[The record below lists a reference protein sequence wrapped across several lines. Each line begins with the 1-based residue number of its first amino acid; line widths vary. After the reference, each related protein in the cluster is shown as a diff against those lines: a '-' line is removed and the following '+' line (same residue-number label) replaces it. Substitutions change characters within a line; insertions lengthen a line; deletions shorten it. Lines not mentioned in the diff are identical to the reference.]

1 MRIERMKT
9 LALPLVENDKQPIL
23 TAWTDQ
29 AVVGVELE
37 TSANMSPITMLVQPF
52 KGKVELSGPFTMK
65 RNNFSYAVEPLSANG
80 YYEKIEEE
88 LNKWYLSEGL
98 YEVTMAMPDQFMDA
112 VESLNELTISNKDVS
127 RMQLSIWN
135 NETNEYEPLVD
146 TKQVFTDKVSTYFN
160 QDGELRIEIKYG
172 PDPSGEQTKL
182 PDIELKGG
190 KIMIEIR
197 DLTKRYGSFTALDH
211 LNLSLEEGVVF
222 GFVGANGAGKST
234 TFSILATLLSP
245 TSGDAL
251 INGKSVVKEP
261 KEVRKQIGYMPDFF
275 GVYDQLKVDEY
286 LDFYGASYGIQL
298 VQRQVLIPQLLEL
311 VNLTNKRYEYVDLL
325 SRGMKQ
331 RLCLAR
337 ALIHDPKVLIL
348 DEPASGLDP
357 RARVEMRDILR
368 NLKSMGKTILISS
381 HILPELAEMCDEI
394 GVIDNGKLIAH
405 GNVAA
410 IQAQLQGEKRIVL
423 KMTDRLDEVRAF
435 LEEDP
440 HISSI
445 DVIDNRLEIAFN
457 YRGTDAEQV
466 ALLKKAMLADLPI
479 YALSEEEKDLEDV
492 FMAITKGA
500 DNQ

>member
-1 MRIERMKT
+1 
-9 LALPLVENDKQPIL
+9 
-23 TAWTDQ
+23 
-29 AVVGVELE
+29 
-37 TSANMSPITMLVQPF
+37 
-52 KGKVELSGPFTMK
+52 
-65 RNNFSYAVEPLSANG
+65 
-80 YYEKIEEE
+80 
-88 LNKWYLSEGL
+88 
-98 YEVTMAMPDQFMDA
+98 
-112 VESLNELTISNKDVS
+112 
-127 RMQLSIWN
+127 
-135 NETNEYEPLVD
+135 
-146 TKQVFTDKVSTYFN
+146 
-160 QDGELRIEIKYG
+160 
-172 PDPSGEQTKL
+172 
-182 PDIELKGG
+182 
-190 KIMIEIR
+190 MIEIR

-245 TSGDAL
+245 TSGDAI
-251 INGKSVVKEP
+251 INGKSVIKEP

-286 LDFYGASYGIQL
+286 LDFYGASYGIGAAE
-298 VQRQVLIPQLLEL
+298 RKVLIPQLLEL
-311 VNLTNKRYEYVDLL
+311 VNLTNKRNEYVDLL

-405 GNVAA
+405 GNVAS
-410 IQAQLQGEKRIVL
+410 IQAQLQGEKRIVV
-423 KMTDRLDEVRAF
+423 KVTDRLNEVRAF

-440 HISSI
+440 LISSI
-445 DVIDNRLEIAFN
+445 DVMDNRLEIAFN
-457 YRGTDAEQV
+457 YRGTDDDQV
-466 ALLKKAMLADLPI
+466 ALLKKAILANLPI

>member
-1 MRIERMKT
+1 
-9 LALPLVENDKQPIL
+9 
-23 TAWTDQ
+23 
-29 AVVGVELE
+29 
-37 TSANMSPITMLVQPF
+37 
-52 KGKVELSGPFTMK
+52 
-65 RNNFSYAVEPLSANG
+65 
-80 YYEKIEEE
+80 
-88 LNKWYLSEGL
+88 
-98 YEVTMAMPDQFMDA
+98 
-112 VESLNELTISNKDVS
+112 
-127 RMQLSIWN
+127 
-135 NETNEYEPLVD
+135 
-146 TKQVFTDKVSTYFN
+146 
-160 QDGELRIEIKYG
+160 
-172 PDPSGEQTKL
+172 
-182 PDIELKGG
+182 
-190 KIMIEIR
+190 MIEIR
-197 DLTKRYGSFTALDH
+197 DLTKKYGSFTALDH

-251 INGKSVVKEP
+251 INGKSVIKEP

-286 LDFYGASYGIQL
+286 LDFYGASYGIVAQE
-298 VQRQVLIPQLLEL
+298 RKVLIPQLLEL
-311 VNLTNKRYEYVDLL
+311 VNLTNKRFEYVDLL

-405 GNVAA
+405 GNVAS
-410 IQAQLQGEKRIVL
+410 IQAQLQGEKRIVI
-423 KMTDRLDEVRAF
+423 KVSDRLQEVRTF

-440 HISSI
+440 LISSI
-445 DVIDNRLEIAFN
+445 DVMDNRLEIAFN
-457 YRGTDAEQV
+457 YRGSNQEQIV
-466 ALLKKAMLADLPI
+466 LLKKAMLADLPI

-500 DNQ
+500 DSQ

>member
-1 MRIERMKT
+1 
-9 LALPLVENDKQPIL
+9 
-23 TAWTDQ
+23 
-29 AVVGVELE
+29 
-37 TSANMSPITMLVQPF
+37 
-52 KGKVELSGPFTMK
+52 
-65 RNNFSYAVEPLSANG
+65 
-80 YYEKIEEE
+80 
-88 LNKWYLSEGL
+88 
-98 YEVTMAMPDQFMDA
+98 
-112 VESLNELTISNKDVS
+112 
-127 RMQLSIWN
+127 
-135 NETNEYEPLVD
+135 
-146 TKQVFTDKVSTYFN
+146 
-160 QDGELRIEIKYG
+160 
-172 PDPSGEQTKL
+172 
-182 PDIELKGG
+182 
-190 KIMIEIR
+190 MIEIR

-298 VQRQVLIPQLLEL
+298 AERQVLIPQLLEL
-311 VNLTNKRYEYVDLL
+311 VNLTSKRYEYVDLL

-405 GNVAA
+405 GTVAA
-410 IQAQLQGEKRIVL
+410 NQAQLQGEKRIVL
-423 KMTDRLDEVRAF
+423 KVTYQLDEVRAF

-445 DVIDNRLEIAFN
+445 DVIENRLEIACN
-457 YRGTDAEQV
+457 YRGTDVEQV

>member
-1 MRIERMKT
+1 
-9 LALPLVENDKQPIL
+9 
-23 TAWTDQ
+23 
-29 AVVGVELE
+29 
-37 TSANMSPITMLVQPF
+37 
-52 KGKVELSGPFTMK
+52 
-65 RNNFSYAVEPLSANG
+65 
-80 YYEKIEEE
+80 
-88 LNKWYLSEGL
+88 
-98 YEVTMAMPDQFMDA
+98 
-112 VESLNELTISNKDVS
+112 
-127 RMQLSIWN
+127 
-135 NETNEYEPLVD
+135 
-146 TKQVFTDKVSTYFN
+146 
-160 QDGELRIEIKYG
+160 
-172 PDPSGEQTKL
+172 
-182 PDIELKGG
+182 
-190 KIMIEIR
+190 MIEIR
-197 DLTKRYGSFTALDH
+197 DLTKKYGSFIALDH

-251 INGKSVVKEP
+251 INGKSVIKEP

-286 LDFYGASYGIQL
+286 LDFYGASYGIGIQE
-298 VQRQVLIPQLLEL
+298 RKVLIPQLLEL
-311 VNLTNKRYEYVDLL
+311 VNLTNKRFEYVDLL

-405 GNVAA
+405 GNVAS
-410 IQAQLQGEKRIVL
+410 IQAQLQGEKRIVI
-423 KMTDRLDEVRAF
+423 KVSDRLNDVRAF

-440 HISSI
+440 LISSI

-457 YRGTDAEQV
+457 YRGTDRDQIM
-466 ALLKKAMLADLPI
+466 LLKKAMLADLPI

>member
-1 MRIERMKT
+1 
-9 LALPLVENDKQPIL
+9 
-23 TAWTDQ
+23 
-29 AVVGVELE
+29 
-37 TSANMSPITMLVQPF
+37 
-52 KGKVELSGPFTMK
+52 
-65 RNNFSYAVEPLSANG
+65 
-80 YYEKIEEE
+80 
-88 LNKWYLSEGL
+88 
-98 YEVTMAMPDQFMDA
+98 
-112 VESLNELTISNKDVS
+112 
-127 RMQLSIWN
+127 
-135 NETNEYEPLVD
+135 
-146 TKQVFTDKVSTYFN
+146 
-160 QDGELRIEIKYG
+160 
-172 PDPSGEQTKL
+172 
-182 PDIELKGG
+182 
-190 KIMIEIR
+190 MIEIR
-197 DLTKRYGSFTALDH
+197 DLTKKYGAFTALDH

-251 INGKSVVKEP
+251 INGKSVIKEP

-286 LDFYGASYGIQL
+286 LDFYGASYGIGAQE
-298 VQRQVLIPQLLEL
+298 RKVLIPQLLEL
-311 VNLTNKRYEYVDLL
+311 VNLTNKRFEYVDLL

-348 DEPASGLDP
+348 DEPALGLDP

-405 GNVAA
+405 GNVAS
-410 IQAQLQGEKRIVL
+410 IQAQLQGEKRIVIKVSDCL
-423 KMTDRLDEVRAF
+423 QEVRAF

-440 HISSI
+440 LISSI
-445 DVIDNRLEIAFN
+445 DVMDNRLEIAFN
-457 YRGTDAEQV
+457 YRGTDQEQIV
-466 ALLKKAMLADLPI
+466 LLKKAMLADLPI

-500 DNQ
+500 DSQ